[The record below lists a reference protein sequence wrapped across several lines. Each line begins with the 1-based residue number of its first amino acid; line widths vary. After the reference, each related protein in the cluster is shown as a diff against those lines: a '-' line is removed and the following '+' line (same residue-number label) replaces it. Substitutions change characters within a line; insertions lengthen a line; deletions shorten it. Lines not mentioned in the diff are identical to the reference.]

1 MVETDSNPARQSQE
15 TGTWAVLL
23 MGLVQGLFWVVKL
36 RKAGIFLCCF
46 ALLTTATAIADEP
59 KVTED
64 TDEMS
69 ALDRR
74 IQIERKTRYQSFVL
88 TPHKPNYILP
98 IAYNSNPNNA
108 PVDTSREGE
117 LDKLEVKFQFSVK
130 FPIIENLFG
139 EQGSIQ
145 FAYTNRS
152 FWQAYNA
159 SASYPFR
166 ETVHEPEL
174 FLIFENDWHFL
185 GMDNRL
191 IQLGIV
197 HQSNGQTGNRSRT
210 WNRVYIDLIFQRGDF
225 YLSVKPW
232 YHLKETGSAKDDN
245 PDIEDYYGH
254 GELRV
259 AYAGGKHTASIMLRN
274 NFDDPNYGA
283 LEVNWS
289 YPMTRRVKLFVQY
302 FNGYG
307 ESLIDYNARVNR
319 LGIGV
324 AFTDWL

>member
-1 MVETDSNPARQSQE
+1 MADTASLSIRQSQE
-15 TGTWAVLL
+15 TGAWAELL
-23 MGLVQGLFWVVKL
+23 LGLVQGLFWVVKFSE
-36 RKAGIFLCCF
+36 AGVFLCCF
-46 ALLTTATAIADEP
+46 ALLITATANAEEQTNTENSDER
-59 KVTED
+59 
-64 TDEMS
+64 S

-74 IQIERKTRYQSFVL
+74 IEIERKTRYQSFVL

-98 IAYNSNPNNA
+98 ISYNDTPNNA
-108 PVDTSREGE
+108 PVDTSRDGE

-152 FWQAYNA
+152 FWQAYNDR
-159 SASYPFR
+159 ASYPFR

-174 FLIFENDWHFL
+174 FLIFENDWRFL

-191 IQLGIV
+191 IQMGIV
-197 HQSNGQTGNRSRT
+197 HQSNGQSGNRSRT
-210 WNRVYIDLIFQRGDF
+210 WNRVYIDLIFQRRDF

-232 YHLKETGSAKDDN
+232 YHLKQAGSATDEN
-245 PDIEDYYGH
+245 PDIENYLGH
-254 GELRV
+254 GEIRA

-274 NFDDPNYGA
+274 NFHSPNYGA
-283 LEVNWS
+283 VEVNWS
-289 YPMTRRVKLFVQY
+289 FPMTRRVKWFVQY